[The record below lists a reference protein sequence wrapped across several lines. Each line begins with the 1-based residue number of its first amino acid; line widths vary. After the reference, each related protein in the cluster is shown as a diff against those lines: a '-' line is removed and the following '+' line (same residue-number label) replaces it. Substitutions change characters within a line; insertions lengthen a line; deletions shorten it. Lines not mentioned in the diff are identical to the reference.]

1 MSDCIFCKI
10 IGGEIPS
17 ERIHEDERL
26 IAIRDIH
33 PLAPTHLLLIP
44 KKHVATLNDIEGLD
58 DETVAALLKTA
69 SALAEKEG
77 ISGEGYRVVVNC
89 NRAGGQEVFHLHV
102 HVIGGRPMGR
112 MG

>member
-10 IGGEIPS
+10 IDGEIPS
-17 ERIHEDERL
+17 DRVYEDERL

-44 KKHVATLNDIEGLD
+44 RAHVATLNDIDGLG
-58 DETVAALLKTA
+58 DEAAAALLRTA
-69 SALAEKEG
+69 AALAAKEG
-77 ISGEGYRVVVNC
+77 IAGEGYRVVVNC

-102 HVIGGRPMGR
+102 HVLGGRPMGK